1 MIIQCQSCSSKYF
14 LPEEKVPVNP
24 LKVRCPKCRAV
35 FMLSGRAER
44 APVAAPAPARAVE
57 TAIPTLET
65 ARIAR
70 KFTGREHELPGT
82 AVATEP
88 VPVEMPMAS
97 QPAPLMAT
105 IENAAMAA
113 PAETVEAPRVEPA
126 VVATPEPV
134 VPEPVRTAPE
144 VAAAPAPAPEPAVT
158 PAPAAKSAARGGKS
172 ADDRA
177 RRLARV
183 LVSDI
188 LWYNRE
194 RRDAALRDGT
204 LMTSLGEEIK
214 KSWELYKEK
223 VGPEA
228 AHSTNYFKEA
238 LNEILANGQQVF

>member
-1 MIIQCQSCSSKYF
+1 MIIQCQSCAAKYF
-14 LPEEKVPVNP
+14 LPEEKVPANP

-35 FMLSGRAER
+35 FMLVGRRERVVVGVAEGPAPAVAEERIEMPGVTRGFEMPVAAR
-44 APVAAPAPARAVE
+44 APV
-57 TAIPTLET
+57 
-65 ARIAR
+65 
-70 KFTGREHELPGT
+70 
-82 AVATEP
+82 
-88 VPVEMPMAS
+88 
-97 QPAPLMAT
+97 
-105 IENAAMAA
+105 
-113 PAETVEAPRVEPA
+113 VEAPVEEAPVVQATVTEEPVVEAPVVQAAVAEEPVAPPA
-126 VVATPEPV
+126 VVE
-134 VPEPVRTAPE
+134 
-144 VAAAPAPAPEPAVT
+144 
-158 PAPAAKSAARGGKS
+158 APAAARASRGGKS

-177 RRLARV
+177 KRLARV

>member
-1 MIIQCQSCSSKYF
+1 MIIQCQSCAAKYF

-35 FMLSGRAER
+35 FMLAGRRE
-44 APVAAPAPARAVE
+44 PVAAMPAAVTVPAPAEAVPAGAAVMHAPAME
-57 TAIPTLET
+57 TLRDT
-65 ARIAR
+65 AAPV
-70 KFTGREHELPGT
+70 E
-82 AVATEP
+82 EP
-88 VPVEMPMAS
+88 V
-97 QPAPLMAT
+97 L
-105 IENAAMAA
+105 
-113 PAETVEAPRVEPA
+113 
-126 VVATPEPV
+126 TPP
-134 VPEPVRTAPE
+134 
-144 VAAAPAPAPEPAVT
+144 PAPASPDESGTPATSAEPAAPQPVVS
-158 PAPAAKSAARGGKS
+158 APAVEPSRPSRGGKS

-177 RRLARV
+177 KRLARV

-238 LNEILANGQQVF
+238 LNEILADGQQVF

>member
-35 FMLSGRAER
+35 FMLAARAEK
-44 APVAAPAPARAVE
+44 ASLAAAPAPVVE
-57 TAIPTLET
+57 AAAPSAEMP
-65 ARIAR
+65 RQAR
-70 KFTGREHELPGT
+70 KFAGRDHHFA

-88 VPVEMPMAS
+88 ALVDPVMEAEAAPVAAAV
-97 QPAPLMAT
+97 QETPATVM
-105 IENAAMAA
+105 
-113 PAETVEAPRVEPA
+113 PAETIPAAVVEPA
-126 VVATPEPV
+126 MPETPAAAPDVEP
-134 VPEPVRTAPE
+134 
-144 VAAAPAPAPEPAVT
+144 AAAPAPRT
-158 PAPAAKSAARGGKS
+158 SQRGGKS

-177 RRLARV
+177 KRLARV

>member
-1 MIIQCQSCSSKYF
+1 MIIQCQSCAAKYF

-24 LKVRCPKCRAV
+24 VKVRCPKCRAV
-35 FMLSGRAER
+35 FMLAGKR
-44 APVAAPAPARAVE
+44 APVVEVAPVVEAAEEMIAAPAPSPVMPPAR
-57 TAIPTLET
+57 
-65 ARIAR
+65 
-70 KFTGREHELPGT
+70 
-82 AVATEP
+82 
-88 VPVEMPMAS
+88 PVEMPV
-97 QPAPLMAT
+97 
-105 IENAAMAA
+105 A
-113 PAETVEAPRVEPA
+113 PAMEAPVAQTAVAEEPTVVEAPLADLPVAEAPVAEPA
-126 VVATPEPV
+126 RP
-134 VPEPVRTAPE
+134 
-144 VAAAPAPAPEPAVT
+144 
-158 PAPAAKSAARGGKS
+158 SRGGKS

-177 RRLARV
+177 KRLARV

-228 AHSTNYFKEA
+228 AQSTNYFKEA

>member
-14 LPEEKVPVNP
+14 LAEDKVPVNP

-35 FMLSGRAER
+35 FMLTGKAER
-44 APVAAPAPARAVE
+44 AAVDVTPVSVSVVEAAAPAVESLRPA
-57 TAIPTLET
+57 
-65 ARIAR
+65 
-70 KFTGREHELPGT
+70 
-82 AVATEP
+82 
-88 VPVEMPMAS
+88 
-97 QPAPLMAT
+97 
-105 IENAAMAA
+105 
-113 PAETVEAPRVEPA
+113 
-126 VVATPEPV
+126 PEPV
-134 VPEPVRTAPE
+134 LMQATAPAFETAAASAMVAEPVAMSEPEPVAVAP
-144 VAAAPAPAPEPAVT
+144 APAPAPEVEEVT
-158 PAPAAKSAARGGKS
+158 APAAAPAGRGSARGGKS
-172 ADDRA
+172 AEDRA

>member
-1 MIIQCQSCSSKYF
+1 MIIQCQSCAAKYF
-14 LPEEKVPVNP
+14 LPEEKVPANP

-35 FMLSGRAER
+35 FMLAAKPERVAVAVAVEAPSPMR
-44 APVAAPAPARAVE
+44 APVYAPPSAPVAEMAPPVVEAVLPVEVAPPVVEAVRPMEASPPVADTPAAEPARS
-57 TAIPTLET
+57 
-65 ARIAR
+65 
-70 KFTGREHELPGT
+70 G
-82 AVATEP
+82 
-88 VPVEMPMAS
+88 
-97 QPAPLMAT
+97 
-105 IENAAMAA
+105 
-113 PAETVEAPRVEPA
+113 
-126 VVATPEPV
+126 
-134 VPEPVRTAPE
+134 
-144 VAAAPAPAPEPAVT
+144 
-158 PAPAAKSAARGGKS
+158 RGGKS
-172 ADDRA
+172 AEDRA
-177 RRLARV
+177 KRLARV

>member
-1 MIIQCQSCSSKYF
+1 MIIQCQSCAAKYF

-35 FMLSGRAER
+35 FMLAGKRD
-44 APVAAPAPARAVE
+44 
-57 TAIPTLET
+57 
-65 ARIAR
+65 
-70 KFTGREHELPGT
+70 
-82 AVATEP
+82 
-88 VPVEMPMAS
+88 
-97 QPAPLMAT
+97 
-105 IENAAMAA
+105 
-113 PAETVEAPRVEPA
+113 RVEVGA
-126 VVATPEPV
+126 G
-134 VPEPVRTAPE
+134 
-144 VAAAPAPAPEPAVT
+144 VAAAPQPRVAPMAATDAPVAPAAVASPRPADLGNDDAPAPTTMTASAPMEGLTTDSHFAAATKPAPAPVET
-158 PAPAAKSAARGGKS
+158 PAPAPVEKPAAAPVASEPVSEPAKAEAPAKSAEPKARGGKS

-177 RRLARV
+177 KRLARV

-194 RRDAALRDGT
+194 RRDEALRDGT

-238 LNEILANGQQVF
+238 LNEILADGQQVF

>member
-1 MIIQCQSCSSKYF
+1 MVRNGVMKHMIIQCQSCSSKYF
-14 LPEEKVPVNP
+14 LAEERVPVHP

-35 FMLSGRAER
+35 FMLAARTER
-44 APVAAPAPARAVE
+44 AAVTMPPLAPVVAAVAPAVESLRPAREPFVMQERAPEAAPVVDVPVAAPTMVAEPVAVREIEPIMEAPA
-57 TAIPTLET
+57 P
-65 ARIAR
+65 
-70 KFTGREHELPGT
+70 
-82 AVATEP
+82 
-88 VPVEMPMAS
+88 AS
-97 QPAPLMAT
+97 APE
-105 IENAAMAA
+105 IE
-113 PAETVEAPRVEPA
+113 E
-126 VVATPEPV
+126 VATP
-134 VPEPVRTAPE
+134 
-144 VAAAPAPAPEPAVT
+144 AAAPAGRG
-158 PAPAAKSAARGGKS
+158 SARGGKS
-172 ADDRA
+172 AEDRA
-177 RRLARV
+177 KRLARV

>member
-1 MIIQCQSCSSKYF
+1 MIIQCQSCAAKYF
-14 LPEEKVPVNP
+14 LPEEKVPANP

-35 FMLSGRAER
+35 FMLAARPQRVMATVTAEAPAPAPVMAPTPVI
-44 APVAAPAPARAVE
+44 APVAAPAPAMSFAPTVE
-57 TAIPTLET
+57 TA
-65 ARIAR
+65 
-70 KFTGREHELPGT
+70 
-82 AVATEP
+82 
-88 VPVEMPMAS
+88 VEV
-97 QPAPLMAT
+97 Q
-105 IENAAMAA
+105 AA
-113 PAETVEAPRVEPA
+113 PPMVEAE
-126 VVATPEPV
+126 
-134 VPEPVRTAPE
+134 
-144 VAAAPAPAPEPAVT
+144 
-158 PAPAAKSAARGGKS
+158 APAAPPVVETRAAEPARSARGGKS

-177 RRLARV
+177 KRLARV

>member
-14 LPEEKVPVNP
+14 LPEEKVPVSP

-35 FMLSGRAER
+35 FMLSGRTER
-44 APVAAPAPARAVE
+44 VSVAAAPTPSLAAEAAMPAMESPRLV
-57 TAIPTLET
+57 
-65 ARIAR
+65 R
-70 KFTGREHELPGT
+70 KFAGRDHDFPAT
-82 AVATEP
+82 PVATEP
-88 VPVEMPMAS
+88 DPIEVPVMS
-97 QPAPLMAT
+97 QPAPVASA
-105 IENAAMAA
+105 IEEAPLAA
-113 PAETVEAPRVEPA
+113 PADAMAPASAESLA
-126 VVATPEPV
+126 
-134 VPEPVRTAPE
+134 APMSAAQE
-144 VAAAPAPAPEPAVT
+144 AAPAAPQAEPA
-158 PAPAAKSAARGGKS
+158 PAPAAKGTSRGGKS

-177 RRLARV
+177 KRLARV

>member
-35 FMLSGRAER
+35 FMLAARTEREQVAVAPAAPAAEPVRTMRKFGGRDHDLPASVAVAPLPVEIPVVSEP
-44 APVAAPAPARAVE
+44 APVAAVTQEAPAP
-57 TAIPTLET
+57 
-65 ARIAR
+65 
-70 KFTGREHELPGT
+70 
-82 AVATEP
+82 
-88 VPVEMPMAS
+88 
-97 QPAPLMAT
+97 
-105 IENAAMAA
+105 
-113 PAETVEAPRVEPA
+113 
-126 VVATPEPV
+126 VVEPV
-134 VPEPVRTAPE
+134 VAAAPRPVVQEAPVAARE
-144 VAAAPAPAPEPAVT
+144 VLPAAAPAP
-158 PAPAAKSAARGGKS
+158 KSGTRGGKS

-177 RRLARV
+177 KRLARV